1 MLDVLSAL
9 LRVMMMSACRHVLP
23 MERADRAVQ
32 TAGVVG
38 RLCEKRKKGEISVR
52 GQIFH
57 FMLARQFIRNVN
69 PACCDDV

>member
-1 MLDVLSAL
+1 MFCPWKEQMELRRL
-9 LRVMMMSACRHVLP
+9 LEWRS
-23 MERADRAVQ
+23 DS
-32 TAGVVG
+32 G
-38 RLCEKRKKGEISVR
+38 RRGKKGAISVR

>member
-1 MLDVLSAL
+1 MLDVLFAL
-9 LRVMMMSACRHVLP
+9 LQVMVMSTCRHVPP
-23 MERADRAVQ
+23 MERADRVAQ
-32 TAGVVG
+32 TAGVVR
-38 RLCEKRKKGEISVR
+38 RLCEKEKKGTISVR

>member
-1 MLDVLSAL
+1 MLDVLFAL
-9 LRVMMMSACRHVLP
+9 LRVMVMSTRRHILL
-23 MERADRAVQ
+23 MERADRVAQ
-32 TAGVVG
+32 TAGVVR
-38 RLCEKRKKGEISVR
+38 RLCEKEKKGTISVR